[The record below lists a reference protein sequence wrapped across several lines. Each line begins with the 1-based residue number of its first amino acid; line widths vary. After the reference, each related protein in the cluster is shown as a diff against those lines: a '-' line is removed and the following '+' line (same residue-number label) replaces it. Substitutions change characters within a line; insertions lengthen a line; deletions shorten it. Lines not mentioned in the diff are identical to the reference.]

1 MSNKI
6 KNRKN
11 EYKKVCIV
19 TYYKYKRDAKLEEF
33 KCTRLIEWLIIN
45 LNKLDEQY
53 IKFKTIPER
62 WKIYR
67 SKNKFTPFKTYIEET
82 KVRDKYPYYN
92 QKKKEDVF
100 L

>member
-1 MSNKI
+1 MTKY
-6 KNRKN
+6 KDRKD
-11 EYKKVCIV
+11 EYRKVTIV
-19 TYYKYKRDAKLEEF
+19 TYYRYKRDTNF
-33 KCTRLIEWLIIN
+33 KDYKATRLVLWMIIN

-92 QKKKEDVF
+92 QKKKENIN